1 MLEGSLTIERAPNAW
16 YQAVDV
22 AIMVIFGVL
31 AGAKHVS
38 QLIFLRVDGV
48 IRKIFSWEHF
58 PDNSTFGR
66 IVRLFTP
73 KHCQELSDVED
84 ALRRKV
90 WNKKWFGRI
99 TLDLDSTVRGV
110 LGKQEGAHKGY
121 HPEKKGQK
129 SYHPL
134 LCFIAETRE
143 CLHNW
148 FRSGDA
154 YSANGSVDF
163 LKECLSK
170 VPKRVWSI
178 VLRADSA
185 FFDGKLLAFAESRG
199 LKYVIKVAMK
209 GLLEVLESQSWHRI
223 KNRPGWESTTF
234 IYQCGDWPRP
244 RKFVAVKQ
252 RIESD
257 KAHDNQAMQE
267 LQRQLEEEP
276 STSTDDY
283 HYFCYVT
290 NMNMSPWGTHKF
302 YGHRGTSENWIAWCK
317 DQMAAG
323 SMLTQVFWATSA
335 LFQLSILAYN
345 LLVWMLGLTME
356 HGFREEP
363 NTVRLWLIHVPAK
376 LVEHSRQL
384 ILKLS
389 RDWYFKHRW
398 LNLEQALA
406 SL

>member
-1 MLEGSLTIERAPNAW
+1 
-16 YQAVDV
+16 
-22 AIMVIFGVL
+22 MVIFGVL

-121 HPEKKGQK
+121 NPEKKGQK

-223 KNRPGWESTTF
+223 KNHP
-234 IYQCGDWPRP
+234 
-244 RKFVAVKQ
+244 
-252 RIESD
+252 
-257 KAHDNQAMQE
+257 
-267 LQRQLEEEP
+267 
-276 STSTDDY
+276 
-283 HYFCYVT
+283 
-290 NMNMSPWGTHKF
+290 
-302 YGHRGTSENWIAWCK
+302 
-317 DQMAAG
+317 
-323 SMLTQVFWATSA
+323 
-335 LFQLSILAYN
+335 
-345 LLVWMLGLTME
+345 
-356 HGFREEP
+356 
-363 NTVRLWLIHVPAK
+363 
-376 LVEHSRQL
+376 
-384 ILKLS
+384 
-389 RDWYFKHRW
+389 
-398 LNLEQALA
+398 
-406 SL
+406 